1 MFQKGI
7 EQIPVSSILLDKSQN
22 HPGLEMAEIER
33 ASTMDLLGEN
43 GRRATSASVK
53 VSVCKKTEPWKCYSK
68 NEAKCLVQGCYLG
81 DVDQDVDWNQVFEA
95 NCYDICDIQDI
106 LALLGFGSSRS
117 NGRKCDE
124 KELETVMNRRKK
136 IKAEYIECAEN
147 MEMVEHGTGTV
158 IQKHFVVTCRHV
170 VETVLFDN
178 RNEHVIFIS
187 NEQTDNKLFCKVIY
201 DDTAKD
207 LALLHCPKLN
217 ASKICPLKLSH
228 KIQKVGFRFFCF
240 GYPINHRGI
249 KALCVHGMIS
259 GSNPE
264 RYGRPELM
272 VLCSSGLNHGFSGG
286 PVLLKHD
293 CEMVMIGIVKEKQI
307 ERMLAREDEKFI
319 GQVCAQGIAENID
332 DLTARKIQEI
342 LEQIDHKLNEGAR
355 NYPSGLSNAITGA
368 TVQEFLNEAAG
379 TYKGWDCGELKELT
393 VNMQS
398 ASSTTC

>member
-1 MFQKGI
+1 MGNYYVLKTRLPAI
-7 EQIPVSSILLDKSQN
+7 EARFEVE
-22 HPGLEMAEIER
+22 G

-43 GRRATSASVK
+43 GRRAINASVK

-95 NCYDICDIQDI
+95 NFYDICDIQEI
-106 LALLGFGSSRS
+106 LTLLAFGSSRS

-124 KELETVMNRRKK
+124 KELETVMNRREK

-217 ASKICPLKLSH
+217 SSKICPLKLSH
-228 KIQKVGFRFFCF
+228 KIQKVGFQFFCF
-240 GYPINHRGI
+240 GYPINHHGI
-249 KALCVHGMIS
+249 KALCVDGMIS
-259 GSNPE
+259 GSNQE

-286 PVLLKHD
+286 PVLLKYD

-307 ERMLAREDEKFI
+307 ERMLTIEDEEFL
-319 GQVCAQGIAENID
+319 GQVYTQGIAENID
-332 DLTARKIQEI
+332 DLTARKIQER

-398 ASSTTC
+398 ASFTTC